1 LAAKAKS
8 EAEALAR
15 DACAGVHHIGQL
27 IAAKAPQIAAE
38 AQQIKAEWL
47 TEADGT
53 AARADA
59 ALRQANV
66 L

>member
-1 LAAKAKS
+1 MNALDRRLEAALRITQA
-8 EAEALAR
+8 AGQMALRRQPPPGA
-15 DACAGVHHIGQL
+15 A
-27 IAAKAPQIAAE
+27 IADLKGHQD
-38 AQQIKAEWL
+38 WL